1 MNEQNERDKKKKVR
15 MNSEKRFYLFTA
27 IGCALAM
34 IAIVVIAVAVSGGGD
49 VQNVG
54 GINSSNHSNVQNG
67 TSDNHQGNI
76 DDEEPVGKPEGM
88 IMPVDAADVLNEYG
102 FYHNTTIGTYYHHV
116 GMDFA
121 AEVGAQVLAVD
132 EGVVESISRDD
143 LLEGTQ
149 IVVAHE
155 NGVKSVYRFV
165 EEAQTLKVGDRVEQ
179 GEVIATVAEANG
191 NEYKDGAHLHFE
203 MLVDGENVDPS
214 TYLTLEEK

>member
-1 MNEQNERDKKKKVR
+1 MNEQNEKDKKKKVR
-15 MNSEKRFYLFTA
+15 LNSEKRFYLFTA

-34 IAIVVIAVAVSGGGD
+34 VAIVVIAVAVSGGNE

-54 GINSSNHSNVQNG
+54 GVNSSYGSAVENSSTGNN
-67 TSDNHQGNI
+67 QGDI
-76 DDEEPVGKPEGM
+76 GGEEPVVKPEGM
-88 IMPVDAADVLNEYG
+88 IMPVESVSVLNEYG
-102 FYHNTTIGTYYHHV
+102 FYHNTTLGSYYHHV

-121 AEVGAQVLAVD
+121 AEAGTNVLAVD

-165 EEAQTLKVGDRVEQ
+165 DEAESLKVGDRVER
-179 GEVIATVAEANG
+179 GEVIATVAQANG

-214 TYLTLEEK
+214 TYLTMEEK

>member
-54 GINSSNHSNVQNG
+54 GVNSNQSSVQENSSG
-67 TSDNHQGNI
+67 NHQGDI
-76 DDEEPVGKPEGM
+76 GGDEPVVKPEGM
-88 IMPVDAADVLNEYG
+88 VMPVESTSVLNEYG
-102 FYHNTTIGTYYHHV
+102 FYHNTTLGTYYHHV

-132 EGVVESISRDD
+132 DGVVESISRDD

-165 EEAQTLKVGDRVEQ
+165 EESQTLKVGDRVER